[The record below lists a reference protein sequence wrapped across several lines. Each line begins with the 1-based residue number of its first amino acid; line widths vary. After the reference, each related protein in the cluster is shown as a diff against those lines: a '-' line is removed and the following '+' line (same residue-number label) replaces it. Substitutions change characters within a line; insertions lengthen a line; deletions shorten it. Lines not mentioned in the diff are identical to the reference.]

1 MRTNRILLSVI
12 VTIIAA
18 ISISSC
24 AYRSPGP
31 GYGYDYGYGPAYGY
45 GYRYHRV
52 PPPPPR
58 VVVVKPAHPRV
69 IHADR
74 YRSSRYD
81 KKAYSRQYNNGNH
94 YGQRGRTRGPR

>member
-1 MRTNRILLSVI
+1 MRSNRVLLSVI

-24 AYRSPGP
+24 TYRSSYNP
-31 GYGYDYGYGPAYGY
+31 GYDYGYGYGR
-45 GYRYHRV
+45 RYYRV

-58 VVVVKPAHPRV
+58 VVVVQPNRPRV

-74 YRSSRYD
+74 YRSSRYND
-81 KKAYSRQYNNGNH
+81 RAYRRQSSNGNH
-94 YGQRGRTRGPR
+94 YGQRNRTRGPR

>member
-1 MRTNRILLSVI
+1 MRTNRIVLSVI

-24 AYRSPGP
+24 TYRSHGP

-58 VVVVKPAHPRV
+58 VVVVRPSHPRV
-69 IHADR
+69 VHADR

-81 KKAYSRQYNNGNH
+81 NKAYRRQQNNGNH
-94 YGQRGRTRGPR
+94 YGQRNRTRGPR